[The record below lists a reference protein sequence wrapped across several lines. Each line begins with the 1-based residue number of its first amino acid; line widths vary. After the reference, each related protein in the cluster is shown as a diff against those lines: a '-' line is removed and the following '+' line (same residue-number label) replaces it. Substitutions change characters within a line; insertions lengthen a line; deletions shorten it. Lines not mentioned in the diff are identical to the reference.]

1 MRKGPLLTCRTSH
14 TITFSFKPQ
23 RWVTYICSTGKHN
36 VWRGTVKWGHKYAE
50 PRINTFSP
58 WLLGYRIEAA
68 QIKQT
73 LTRPL
78 LNERGIELHIQ
89 RLPQPL
95 IELMTCSNT
104 LLSAS
109 SYSKNRSC
117 KKKKKIVYP
126 IPGLFLATLPSPYLT
141 RCNRRW
147 IEKLS
152 ATPFQLNNM
161 IREIRSGLIQAPLA
175 AC

>member
-1 MRKGPLLTCRTSH
+1 MEALCLLVNNSSVLSTPSSQQRVSERRWESQMRKGPLLTCRTSH

-117 KKKKKIVYP
+117 KKKKK
-126 IPGLFLATLPSPYLT
+126 
-141 RCNRRW
+141 
-147 IEKLS
+147 
-152 ATPFQLNNM
+152 
-161 IREIRSGLIQAPLA
+161 
-175 AC
+175 